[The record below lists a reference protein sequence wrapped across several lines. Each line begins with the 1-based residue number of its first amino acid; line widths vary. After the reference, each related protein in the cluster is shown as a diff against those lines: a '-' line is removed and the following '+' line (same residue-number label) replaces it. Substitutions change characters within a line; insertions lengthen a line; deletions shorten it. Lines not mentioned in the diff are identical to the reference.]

1 MYTIRFMNSKY
12 EERYSNTT
20 DSYAAACDA
29 AERYQKFYPRRKVW
43 VIDNQ
48 TGEIV
53 WGA

>member
-1 MYTIRFMNSKY
+1 MYTIRFMNKDLT
-12 EERYSNTT
+12 ERYSNTT
-20 DSYAAACDA
+20 DNYTAACDA
-29 AERYQKFYPRRKVW
+29 AQRYQRFYPSRKAW